1 MAGSDLERRIDA
13 VRRFNR
19 FYTKQI
25 GVLQEHLLKSPFS
38 LAEARVVYEL
48 AHRGWSTATELIRE
62 LALDAGYLSRIL
74 LGFQKRGLVEKQSS
88 DVDGRQTLLRL
99 TSKGKSAFA
108 KINRDSAADVRRML
122 AELPGQSQSRLVTA
136 MELIEDILGGPSN
149 AEVPYVLR
157 PPQPGDFGW
166 IVQRHGG
173 LYAQEYGWDEQF
185 EALVAEVVAK
195 FVRKFDRK
203 RERCWIAEKDGVNVG
218 CVLLVKK
225 SQTVAQLRLLL
236 VEPRTRGLG
245 IGTRLVHECTRFA
258 TQAGYRK
265 IMLWTNSV
273 LLAARHLYETAGYR
287 LVDEQPHHSFGHDL
301 MGQTWELQLGTGK
314 RQNDALSLSRRTA
327 AVGLR
332 RSST

>member
-1 MAGSDLERRIDA
+1 MASLSEESVAASDRERRIDA

-38 LAEARVVYEL
+38 LAEARVIYEL
-48 AHRGWSTATELIRE
+48 AHREWATATELMHE
-62 LALDAGYLSRIL
+62 LAIDAGYLSRIL
-74 LGFQKRGLVEKQSS
+74 LRFQKRGLVEKKSS

-99 TSKGKSAFA
+99 TSKGQRAFA

-122 AELPGQSQSRLVTA
+122 DELPGQSQSRLVTA
-136 MELIEDILGGPSN
+136 MQLIEYILGGHST
-149 AEVPYVLR
+149 ADVPYLLR

-166 IVQRHGG
+166 IVHRHGG

-203 RERCWIAEKDGVNVG
+203 RERCWIAEKEGVNVG

-236 VEPRTRGLG
+236 VEPRARGLG
-245 IGTRLVHECTRFA
+245 IGTRLVRECTRFA

-273 LLAARHLYETAGYR
+273 LLTARHLYESAGYR
-287 LVDEQPHHSFGHDL
+287 MVEEQPHHSFGHDL
-301 MGQTWELQLGTGK
+301 IGQTWELQLENRERAG
-314 RQNDALSLSRRTA
+314 
-327 AVGLR
+327 
-332 RSST
+332 